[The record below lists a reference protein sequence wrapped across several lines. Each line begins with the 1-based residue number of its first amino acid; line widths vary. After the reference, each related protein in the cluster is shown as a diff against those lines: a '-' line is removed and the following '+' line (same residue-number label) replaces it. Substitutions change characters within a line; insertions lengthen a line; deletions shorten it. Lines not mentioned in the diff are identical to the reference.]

1 MPSAALT
8 RLPVKSVSVMTTRLA
23 PGMMTPSRSGPWSTP
38 TTPGLGAWP
47 GSSIPAGV
55 SDSDS
60 RSTTRCAVPV
70 PGATSAAYP
79 PVAMWARSIAKISS
93 MSRWCPRADGAART
107 SNSIADSSDNWLNVH
122 HG

>member
-23 PGMMTPSRSGPWSTP
+23 PG
-38 TTPGLGAWP
+38 
-47 GSSIPAGV
+47 PAGV